1 MTSSG
6 YWPWH
11 VEVAKHKVIVLDA
24 NRDFYSTSPKSPT
37 CYMKKFMPSG
47 ALVPVA
53 RLLIASVTMTP
64 PTNLI
69 LNVE

>member
-24 NRDFYSTSPKSPT
+24 NRDFYSTSQNT
-37 CYMKKFMPSG
+37 KKFMPSG